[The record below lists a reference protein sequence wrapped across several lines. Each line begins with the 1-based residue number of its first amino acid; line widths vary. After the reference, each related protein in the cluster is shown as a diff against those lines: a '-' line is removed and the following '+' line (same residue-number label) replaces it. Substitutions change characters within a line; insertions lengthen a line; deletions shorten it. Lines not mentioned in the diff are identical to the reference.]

1 MLLFL
6 ARLMAWL
13 PLSWLQTAG
22 RLIGLAAYRYPSRYQ
37 RRLRRHTRWAGYD
50 DPAFVRRAAAETGA
64 MMAEIPKIWWR
75 TEQCLAK
82 VVSDQEPIVQAALA
96 EGRGVLY
103 LTPHLGCFEI
113 TARHLTRYGPLT
125 VMFRPARQA
134 ILQPLVESSRDM
146 HNLHAVPANR
156 HGVREFVRAL
166 RRGEAVGMLPDQV
179 PGEGEGI
186 WLPFFGEYA
195 LTMTL
200 AARLA
205 LQTRVAVILTAGER
219 LPRGRGWRMH
229 YLRLPEPLPET
240 VEATA
245 IAINQ
250 AMETLI
256 RRFPEQYLW
265 GYNRYKQPD
274 EAPPHPDEAEPAPA
288 DTGPAAAGA
297 PTPPAPPGAATHHE
311 R

>member
-6 ARLMAWL
+6 VRLLAWL
-13 PLSWLQTAG
+13 PLSWLHALG
-22 RLIGLAAYRYPSRYQ
+22 RLTGLIVYAFPGRYR
-37 RRLRRHTRWAGYD
+37 RRLRDNARRAGYD
-50 DPAFVRRAAAETGA
+50 QPAFARRAAAESGA
-64 MMAEIPKIWWR
+64 MILEIPKVWWR
-75 TEQCLAK
+75 TPQCLAITRG
-82 VVSDQEPIVQAALA
+82 DQEAIVQAALA

-125 VMFRPARQA
+125 VMFRPSRSRHLDP
-134 ILQPLVESSRDM
+134 IVESARDM
-146 HNLHAVPANR
+146 RNLRAVPANR

-166 RRGEAVGMLPDQV
+166 KRGEAVGMLPDQV
-179 PGEGEGI
+179 PREGDGL

-205 LQTRVAVILTAGER
+205 LQTGVAVILTAGER
-219 LPRGRGWRMH
+219 LPHGRGWRMH
-229 YLRLPEPLPET
+229 YLRLPEPLPDT
-240 VEATA
+240 PEALALT
-245 IAINQ
+245 INQ

-265 GYNRYKQPD
+265 SYNRYKRPND
-274 EAPPHPDEAEPAPA
+274 APPHPDEAH
-288 DTGPAAAGA
+288 GF
-297 PTPPAPPGAATHHE
+297 

>member
-6 ARLMAWL
+6 ARLLAYL
-13 PLSWLQTAG
+13 PLSWLQNSG
-22 RLIGLAAYRYPSRYQ
+22 RVIGVLAYRYPSRY
-37 RRLRRHTRWAGYD
+37 RNRVRRHSRWAGYTSPD
-50 DPAFVRRAAAETGA
+50 FARKAAAETGA

-75 TEQCLAK
+75 TPQCLAIT
-82 VVSDQEPIVQAALA
+82 SSTQEHIVQEAIAT
-96 EGRGVLY
+96 GRGILY

-125 VMFRPARQA
+125 VMFRPARSP
-134 ILQPLVESSRDM
+134 ILDPLIASSRDM

-156 HGVREFVRAL
+156 QGVSKFVRAL
-166 RRGEAVGMLPDQV
+166 KRGEAVGMLPDQV
-179 PGEGEGI
+179 PGQGEGI
-186 WLPFFGEYA
+186 WLPFFGHYA

-205 LQTRVAVILTAGER
+205 KQTNVAVILTAGER
-219 LPRGRGWRMH
+219 LPKGQGWRMH
-229 YLRLPEPLPET
+229 YLRLPEPLPAT

-245 IAINQ
+245 LAINA

-265 GYNRYKQPD
+265 GYNRYKEPD
-274 EAPPHPDEAEPAPA
+274 DAPPHPEDQPKQAS
-288 DTGPAAAGA
+288 DLRH
-297 PTPPAPPGAATHHE
+297 TP
-311 R
+311 